1 MVLQDVGGVPAV
13 SMAGGGYG
21 YGDGFGGS
29 GIWAILL
36 LALLGGRGFGHDGHH
51 DGYGYGNPCC
61 PPATCH
67 DVTDA
72 AFHNEMESR
81 FNSLQQ
87 NIDHNEDCNF
97 QREIEM
103 QVANGFGGVNLATCK
118 GFGETNANIA
128 ETKFALTL
136 ENCKTQAQLA
146 QCCCDILRGE
156 DQIRFEAQQNKCEI
170 MKNDDCNTQKI
181 LDKMACNEI
190 QELRDKLQNEKFQNS
205 QLMQNTFLVN
215 SLRPYPTP
223 SYPSCNPAC
232 APNPYHYGVPYGGF
246 GGGFRDGFRND
257 GCGGCC
263 GTI

>member
-21 YGDGFGGS
+21 YGDGGWGGN

-36 LALLGGRGFGHDGHH
+36 LALLGGRGFGHDGHGR
-51 DGYGYGNPCC
+51 DGYGYGNCC
-61 PPATCH
+61 PPATCQ
-67 DVTDA
+67 DVYT
-72 AFHNEMESR
+72 NSR
-81 FNSLQQ
+81 FDSLQQ
-87 NIDHNEDCNF
+87 NIDHNEECNF
-97 QREIEM
+97 QREVEM
-103 QVANGFGGVNLATCK
+103 QIANGFGGVNLATCK

-128 ETKFALTL
+128 ETKFAITL

-170 MKNDDCNTQKI
+170 MKNDDCNTQRI

-190 QELRDKLQNEKFQNS
+190 QELRDKLQAEKFQNS

-232 APNPYHYGVPYGGF
+232 APNPYPYGGYGYGAPF
-246 GGGFRDGFRND
+246 GGYGFKND
-257 GCGGCC
+257 GCCC
-263 GTI
+263 NV

>member
-1 MVLQDVGGVPAV
+1 MVDVGGIPMV
-13 SMAGGGYG
+13 MTGGGGYG
-21 YGDGFGGS
+21 YGDGCGMGGG

-36 LALLGGRGFGHDGHH
+36 LALLGGRGFGGRDGF
-51 DGYGYGNPCC
+51 DGGRGGCC
-61 PPATCH
+61 PPATCQ
-67 DVTDA
+67 DVNEA

-81 FNSLQQ
+81 FNSIQQ
-87 NIDHNEDCNF
+87 TIDHNNDCDF

-103 QVANGFGGVNLATCK
+103 QIANGFGGVNLATCK
-118 GFGETNANIA
+118 GFGETNMNIA
-128 ETKFALTL
+128 ETKFAGLM
-136 ENCKTQAQLA
+136 ESCKTQAQIA
-146 QCCCDILRGE
+146 QCRCDELRAD

-215 SLRPYPTP
+215 QLRPYPTP
-223 SYPSCNPAC
+223 AWPSCNPM
-232 APNPYHYGVPYGGF
+232 NPHMGFGF
-246 GGGFRDGFRND
+246 GGGFRNDGFRND
-257 GCGGCC
+257 GCGCC

>member
-1 MVLQDVGGVPAV
+1 MVTDIGGIPMVQT
-13 SMAGGGYG
+13 GGYG
-21 YGDGFGGS
+21 YGDGMGGG

-36 LALLGGRGFGHDGHH
+36 LALLGGRGFGHDGR
-51 DGYGYGNPCC
+51 DGFGGACC

-87 NIDHNEDCNF
+87 NIDHNNDCDF

-103 QVANGFGGVNLATCK
+103 QIANGFGGVNLATCK

-190 QELRDKLQNEKFQNS
+190 QELRDNLQNEKFQNS

-223 SYPSCNPAC
+223 SYLSCNPAC
-232 APNPYHYGVPYGGF
+232 APNPYPYGGF
-246 GGGFRDGFRND
+246 GGYGFNDGFRGGFKND
-257 GCGGCC
+257 GCCC
-263 GTI
+263 AV

>member
-1 MVLQDVGGVPAV
+1 MVTDIGGIPMVQTGY
-13 SMAGGGYG
+13 GGGYG
-21 YGDGFGGS
+21 DGMGG

-36 LALLGGRGFGHDGHH
+36 LALFGGRGFGRDGDR
-51 DGYGYGNPCC
+51 DGCC

-72 AFHNEMESR
+72 AFHGEMESR

-87 NIDHNEDCNF
+87 TIDHNNDCDF
-97 QREIEM
+97 QREVEM
-103 QVANGFGGVNLATCK
+103 QIANGFGGVNLATCK
-118 GFGETNANIA
+118 GFGETNMNIA
-128 ETKFALTL
+128 ETKFAGLM
-136 ENCKTQAQLA
+136 EAAKTQAQLA

-156 DQIRFEAQQNKCEI
+156 DQIRFEAQQNKCEV

-190 QELRDKLQNEKFQNS
+190 QELRDKLQAEKFQNS

-223 SYPSCNPAC
+223 SYPSCNPM
-232 APNPYHYGVPYGGF
+232 NPYMPYGGF
-246 GGGFRDGFRND
+246 GGFGGFRNDGFRND
-257 GCGGCC
+257 GCGCC

>member
-1 MVLQDVGGVPAV
+1 MVDVGGIPMV
-13 SMAGGGYG
+13 MTGGGGYG
-21 YGDGFGGS
+21 YGDGCGMGG
-29 GIWAILL
+29 GGMWAILL
-36 LALLGGRGFGHDGHH
+36 LALLGGRGFGGRDGF
-51 DGYGYGNPCC
+51 DGGCNPCC

-81 FNSLQQ
+81 FNSMQQ
-87 NIDHNEDCNF
+87 NIDHNEECNF

-118 GFGETNANIA
+118 GFGETNGNIA

-146 QCCCDILRGE
+146 QCCCDILRNE
-156 DQIRFEAQQNKCEI
+156 DQIRFEAQQNKCEV

-215 SLRPYPTP
+215 QLRPYPTP
-223 SYPSCNPAC
+223 SYPSCNPM
-232 APNPYHYGVPYGGF
+232 NPCTPFGFGFDGFRGGF
-246 GGGFRDGFRND
+246 GFKND
-257 GCGGCC
+257 GCGCC
-263 GTI
+263 NV

>member
-1 MVLQDVGGVPAV
+1 MALDVGGVPMV
-13 SMAGGGYG
+13 YTGGNYGDNCGMGGG
-21 YGDGFGGS
+21 

-36 LALLGGRGFGHDGHH
+36 LALLGGRGFGHDGLR
-51 DGYGYGNPCC
+51 DGIGGACC

-72 AFHNEMESR
+72 AFHGEMESR

-103 QVANGFGGVNLATCK
+103 QIANGFGGVNLATCK
-118 GFGETNANIA
+118 GFGETNGNIA

-136 ENCKTQAQLA
+136 EDCKTQAQLA

-190 QELRDKLQNEKFQNS
+190 QELRDKLQTEKFQNS

-223 SYPSCNPAC
+223 SYPSCNPMAPC
-232 APNPYHYGVPYGGF
+232 APYGGYGAPF
-246 GGGFRDGFRND
+246 GGFGFKND
-257 GCGGCC
+257 CGC

>member
-1 MVLQDVGGVPAV
+1 MVTDIGGIPMVQTGY
-13 SMAGGGYG
+13 GGGDYG
-21 YGDGFGGS
+21 MGGG

-36 LALLGGRGFGHDGHH
+36 LALLGGRGFGHGGH
-51 DGYGYGNPCC
+51 DGFDGRGGCC

-81 FNSLQQ
+81 FNSMQQ
-87 NIDHNEDCNF
+87 NIDHNEECNF

-118 GFGETNANIA
+118 GFGETNGNIA

-170 MKNDDCNTQKI
+170 MKNDDCNTQRI

-215 SLRPYPTP
+215 HLRPYPTP
-223 SYPSCNPAC
+223 SYPSCNPMAPC
-232 APNPYHYGVPYGGF
+232 APFGF
-246 GGGFRDGFRND
+246 GGFDGRGFRNDGFRND
-257 GCGGCC
+257 GCCGC
-263 GTI
+263 